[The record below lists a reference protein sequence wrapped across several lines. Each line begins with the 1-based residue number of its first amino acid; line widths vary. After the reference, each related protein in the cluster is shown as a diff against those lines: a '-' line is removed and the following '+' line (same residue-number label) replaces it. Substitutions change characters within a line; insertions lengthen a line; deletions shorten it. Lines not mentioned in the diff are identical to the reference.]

1 MYIGGL
7 RRVTN
12 DGLFVP
18 RDTSNGA
25 KIVEIKSGAFIVP
38 LEWSFYAAESFEK
51 ELIELF
57 KKYNLIQNEEKIQT
71 I

>member
-25 KIVEIKSGAFIVP
+25 KIVDINQ
-38 LEWSFYAAESFEK
+38 
-51 ELIELF
+51 ELSLF
-57 KKYNLIQNEEKIQT
+57 H
-71 I
+71 

>member
-1 MYIGGL
+1 MYMGGL
-7 RRVTN
+7 RRIVH

-25 KIVEIKSGAFIVP
+25 KIVDLQSGAFVVP
-38 LEWSFYAAESFEK
+38 LDYGCYSERLEK

-57 KKYNLIQNEEKIQT
+57 IKYHLLEEGKEIET

>member
-7 RRVTN
+7 RRIVN

-25 KIVEIKSGAFIVP
+25 KIVDLQSGAFIVP
-38 LEWSFYAAESFEK
+38 LEWSYTASSNFER
-51 ELIELF
+51 ELVELF
-57 KKYNLIQNEEKIQT
+57 KKYKLIKDNEEIIT